1 MDQID
6 PMHKKQT
13 TEMLLN
19 FWKSDFIKT
28 FVTHVKLSLDCRY
41 NLFETPV
48 TKLYQ
53 CDANDLKVMITHP
66 KVVFCQNITLPSF

>member
-1 MDQID
+1 MAQID
-6 PMHKKQT
+6 PIHNKQT
-13 TEMLLN
+13 TAILAN

-28 FVTHVKLSLDCRY
+28 SVTLVKLLLDCRY

-66 KVVFCQNITLPSF
+66 KVVFC